1 MSTITIKAF
10 AQQIG
15 IEPERLVKQL
25 NDAGVKGKT
34 VEDSL
39 RDEEKRTLLEFLR
52 GGASSAAAAPSAAG
66 AGRGKITL
74 KKKTT
79 SEIQQTTKTGVARTV
94 QVQTKKRRTFVKRE
108 VLEQEEAERHQAEQ
122 DRIAEEAAIAE
133 QDQQVVE
140 QAEQAELEASEQA
153 EREAVE
159 KAEAAERAAQEAAE
173 AAEAEAAELAKAA
186 LAAEA
191 AAKAAQE
198 AKASAE
204 KAAVTGAKA
213 EAQPDAAKKPEVKA
227 VEPRADVKPEA
238 KKAVEQK
245 AAPKQAAP
253 EKAAPEK
260 AKPEEPP
267 RRPRREVAMPS
278 IIRKAS
284 ERKRT
289 SPIIKQ
295 AEPKPAAPAPAPS
308 PKAGK
313 GKRKPFA
320 GREELHVS
328 RKGKRRKDKRRP
340 NSITTSTSDQ
350 HAFERPVAPVVRD
363 VQIGE
368 TISVA
373 DLAAQMSVK
382 AAEVVK
388 ELFKMGTMVTINH
401 TLDQDTAM
409 LVVEEMGHHGVEAK
423 QDDPE
428 AFIAKNQEVEED
440 QSSWEPRCPVVTVMG
455 HVDHGKTS
463 LLDYIREAKVT
474 AGEAGGITQ
483 HIGAYQVQTS
493 NGEITFLD
501 TPGHEAFSAMRAR
514 GAQATDLIIL
524 VVAADDGVKPQTIEA
539 IKHAKNAG
547 VTMVVAINKMDK
559 DSADPDR
566 VKQELATQEVI
577 PEDWGGDV
585 MMIPVSAHTGQG
597 VDDLLENI
605 ALQSELLEL
614 KARPNGNAAGRVVEA
629 RLDKGRGAVCTV
641 LVQHGEL
648 KYGDIVLVGR
658 ETGRVRAMVDDGG
671 KNIKVAGPSTPVEI
685 QGLSGVPAAGDEMIV
700 VDDER
705 KAREAAEFRQ
715 HKERDVRLARQQA
728 AKLENMFSQMSEGEV
743 KTVTV
748 LIKGDVQGSIEALSE
763 SLIKLSTP
771 EVKVNVVHGMVG
783 AINESD
789 INLAMASSAVVIGFN
804 VRADAQARKLAEQED
819 VQIRYY
825 SIIYEVIDD
834 VKAAMEGMLEPEI
847 REDFIGY
854 VEVRE
859 VFKAPKIGTIAGCY
873 VTEGIV
879 RKKAFVRVLR
889 ESVVIFEGTIDSLR
903 RFKDDVQEVKNGTEC
918 GIGVTNY
925 NDIKVGDQL
934 EIFEKTEVKVTL

>member
-1 MSTITIKAF
+1 MSTITLKAF

-25 NDAGVKGKT
+25 KDAGVEGKT

-39 RDEEKRTLLEFLR
+39 HDEEKRTLLEFLR
-52 GGASSAAAAPSAAG
+52 GSASATSAPANAG

-108 VLEQEEAERHQAEQ
+108 VLEQEEAERLQAEQ
-122 DRIAEEAAIAE
+122 DRLAQEAALAEQNEASQEPVSDASDAPE
-133 QDQQVVE
+133 QDQA
-140 QAEQAELEASEQA
+140 AEQAELEAEAKAQA
-153 EREAVE
+153 EREAAE
-159 KAEAAERAAQEAAE
+159 EAAALAKAEAERAAEEAAKAEQEA
-173 AAEAEAAELAKAA
+173 K
-186 LAAEA
+186 AAEA
-191 AAKAAQE
+191 AAKAEQE
-198 AKASAE
+198 AKA
-204 KAAVTGAKA
+204 KQ
-213 EAQPDAAKKPEVKA
+213 AQTAPAS
-227 VEPRADVKPEA
+227 EPA
-238 KKAVEQK
+238 K
-245 AAPKQAAP
+245 AAPSKPAE
-253 EKAAPEK
+253 EKTAEA
-260 AKPEEPP
+260 P

-295 AEPKPAAPAPAPS
+295 AEPKPAAPATPAPAA
-308 PKAGK
+308 KAGK

-328 RKGKRRKDKRRP
+328 RKGKRRKEKRRP
-340 NSITTSTSDQ
+340 NNITTSTSDQ

-373 DLAAQMSVK
+373 DLAAQMSIK

-388 ELFKMGTMVTINH
+388 ALFKMGTMVTINH

-409 LVVEEMGHHGVEAK
+409 LVVEEMGHNAVEAK

-428 AFIAKNQEVEED
+428 AFIAQNQEVEED

-547 VTMVVAINKMDK
+547 VNMVVAINKMDK

-566 VKQELATQEVI
+566 VKQELATHEVI
-577 PEDWGGDV
+577 PEDWGGDI
-585 MMIPVSAHTGQG
+585 MMVPVSAHTGQG
-597 VDDLLENI
+597 VDELLESV
-605 ALQSELLEL
+605 AMQSEILEL
-614 KARPNGNAAGRVVEA
+614 KARPDGNASGRVVEA

-648 KYGDIVLVGR
+648 KYGDIVLIGR
-658 ETGRVRAMVDDGG
+658 ETGRVRAMVNDQGES
-671 KNIKVAGPSTPVEI
+671 IKVAGPSTPVEI
-685 QGLSGVPAAGDEMIV
+685 QGMSGVPAAGDEVLV

-715 HKERDVRLARQQA
+715 HKERDARLARQQA
-728 AKLENMFSQMSEGEV
+728 AKLENMFSQMNEGEA

-763 SLIKLSTP
+763 SLVKLSTP
-771 EVKVNVVHGMVG
+771 DVKVSVVHGMVG

>member
-39 RDEEKRTLLEFLR
+39 RDEEKRTLLEFLQ
-52 GGASSAAAAPSAAG
+52 GGSAGATAPVATG

-108 VLEQEEAERHQAEQ
+108 VLEQQEAERQQAEQ
-122 DRIAEEAAIAE
+122 NQLVADAE
-133 QDQQVVE
+133 QERLAKEHTE
-140 QAEQAELEASEQA
+140 QAQEEGQKQAEAQA
-153 EREAVE
+153 A
-159 KAEAAERAAQEAAE
+159 AEAEAKAAQEAEARAAQEAEE
-173 AAEAEAAELAKAA
+173 AAK
-186 LAAEA
+186 AAEA
-191 AAKAAQE
+191 AAKAQAEAE
-198 AKASAE
+198 AKAAE
-204 KAAVTGAKA
+204 EAANKAKA
-213 EAQPDAAKKPEVKA
+213 EQAPVEKEPAPAVAETNTEAASV
-227 VEPRADVKPEA
+227 EA
-238 KKAVEQK
+238 KKTVE
-245 AAPKQAAP
+245 
-253 EKAAPEK
+253 EKT
-260 AKPEEPP
+260 EPP

-284 ERKRT
+284 ERKRS

-295 AEPKPAAPAPAPS
+295 AEPKPATPAPS
-308 PKAGK
+308 AAPAANKAGK
-313 GKRKPFA
+313 GKRKPFT

-328 RKGKRRKDKRRP
+328 HKGKRRKEKRRP
-340 NSITTSTSDQ
+340 NNITTSTSEQ

-368 TISVA
+368 NISVA

-409 LVVEEMGHHGVEAK
+409 LVVEEMGHRAVEAK

-428 AFIAKNQEVEED
+428 AFIAQNQEVEED
-440 QSSWEPRCPVVTVMG
+440 QSNWESRCPVVTVMG

-463 LLDYIREAKVT
+463 LLDYIRKAKVT

-483 HIGAYQVQTS
+483 HIGAYQVQTA

-559 DSADPDR
+559 DAADPDR
-566 VKQELATQEVI
+566 VKQELASQEVI

-585 MMIPVSAHTGQG
+585 MMIPVSAHTGAG
-597 VDDLLENI
+597 VDDLLENV

-614 KARPNGNAAGRVVEA
+614 KARPNGNASGRVVEA

-648 KYGDIVLVGR
+648 KYGDIVLIGR
-658 ETGRVRAMVDDGG
+658 ETGRVRAMVNDQGET
-671 KNIKVAGPSTPVEI
+671 IKVAGPSTPVEI
-685 QGLSGVPAAGDEMIV
+685 QGMSGVPAAGDEVLV

-715 HKERDVRLARQQA
+715 HRERDTRLARQQA
-728 AKLENMFSQMSEGEV
+728 AKLENMFSQMGEGEA

-763 SLIKLSTP
+763 SLVKLSTS

-873 VTEGIV
+873 VTEGLV

>member
-1 MSTITIKAF
+1 
-10 AQQIG
+10 
-15 IEPERLVKQL
+15 
-25 NDAGVKGKT
+25 
-34 VEDSL
+34 
-39 RDEEKRTLLEFLR
+39 
-52 GGASSAAAAPSAAG
+52 
-66 AGRGKITL
+66 
-74 KKKTT
+74 
-79 SEIQQTTKTGVARTV
+79 
-94 QVQTKKRRTFVKRE
+94 
-108 VLEQEEAERHQAEQ
+108 
-122 DRIAEEAAIAE
+122 
-133 QDQQVVE
+133 
-140 QAEQAELEASEQA
+140 
-153 EREAVE
+153 
-159 KAEAAERAAQEAAE
+159 
-173 AAEAEAAELAKAA
+173 
-186 LAAEA
+186 
-191 AAKAAQE
+191 
-198 AKASAE
+198 
-204 KAAVTGAKA
+204 
-213 EAQPDAAKKPEVKA
+213 
-227 VEPRADVKPEA
+227 
-238 KKAVEQK
+238 
-245 AAPKQAAP
+245 
-253 EKAAPEK
+253 
-260 AKPEEPP
+260 
-267 RRPRREVAMPS
+267 MPS

-284 ERKRT
+284 DRKRS
-289 SPIIKQ
+289 SPIVKQ
-295 AEPKPAAPAPAPS
+295 AEPKAAQPAAPAPAA
-308 PKAGK
+308 KAGK
-313 GKRKPFA
+313 NKRKPFT

-328 RKGKRRKDKRRP
+328 KKGRRRKEKRKP
-340 NSITTSTSDQ
+340 SNITSSASDQ
-350 HAFERPVAPVVRD
+350 HAFERPVAPVVRE

-368 TISVA
+368 NISVA

-409 LVVEEMGHHGVEAK
+409 LVVEEMGHQAVEAK

-428 AFIAKNQEVEED
+428 AFLAETQEVEED
-440 QSSWEPRCPVVTVMG
+440 QSTWEPRCPVVTVMG

-463 LLDYIREAKVT
+463 LLDYIRKAKVT
-474 AGEAGGITQ
+474 DGEAGGITQ
-483 HIGAYQVQTS
+483 HIGAYQVQTD

-547 VTMVVAINKMDK
+547 VTVVVAINKMDK
-559 DSADPDR
+559 ESADPDR
-566 VKQELATQEVI
+566 VKQELAAQEVI

-585 MMIPVSAHTGQG
+585 MMIPVSAHTGSG
-597 VDDLLENI
+597 VDDLLENV

-614 KARPNGNAAGRVVEA
+614 KGRPDGNAAGRVVEA

-641 LVQHGEL
+641 LVQHGQL
-648 KYGDIVLVGR
+648 KRGDIVLVGR
-658 ETGRVRAMVDDGG
+658 ETGRVRAMVNDSGQE
-671 KNIKVAGPSTPVEI
+671 IKVAGPSTPVEI

-700 VDDER
+700 VEDER
-705 KAREAAEFRQ
+705 KAREAAEFRL
-715 HKERDVRLARQQA
+715 HKEREAKLARQQA
-728 AKLENMFSQMSEGEV
+728 AKLENMFSQMGEGEA

-763 SLIKLSTP
+763 SLVKLSTDD
-771 EVKVNVVHGMVG
+771 VKVSVVHGMVG

-789 INLAMASSAVVIGFN
+789 INLAMTSSAVVIGFN

-834 VKAAMEGMLEPEI
+834 VKAAMEGLLDPEI

-873 VTEGIV
+873 VTEGLV

-934 EIFEKTEVKVTL
+934 EIFEKVEVKVTL